1 MLKVIKSIFESPAK
15 YPFSAGFIL
24 IYLALN
30 ALCYSTAMIIGSS
43 GSPGAGGALV
53 PYFLGILIGIFS
65 IGLFFVIFAI
75 ENLMRLFKDNSPVS
89 PILKYGLIVFW
100 LLFAMGLDPLVK
112 FYGPSIAAKYPVQ
125 ELSYL
130 FASPQKKMEHELSL
144 ERTNNVLKY
153 IDQGASVETRSKQ
166 GHSALELAI
175 HLGDDA
181 LVQALLQRGAMLEAK
196 VKWGYSPLA
205 IAVLRW
211 NTKIVRLLIQA
222 GANINSTDSMGQTP
236 LIIAI
241 NESNYD
247 LALMLVNLG
256 ADVTIQDKRNRT
268 ALSYMFE
275 KKFPVKNWKPDS
287 PNTEKERLIIELKER
302 LKLI

>member
-1 MLKVIKSIFESPAK
+1 MQKVIKSILKSPAK

-30 ALCYSTAMIIGSS
+30 ALCYSAAMIIGSS

-53 PYFLGILIGIFS
+53 PYFLGMLIGIFS
-65 IGLFFVIFAI
+65 ICLFFVIFTI
-75 ENLMRLFKDNSPVS
+75 ENMMRLFKDNPPVS
-89 PILKYGLIVFW
+89 PMLKYGLIVFW

-130 FASPQKKMEHELSL
+130 FASPQKKMEHELSQ
-144 ERTNNVLKY
+144 EKTENVLKY

-175 HLGDDA
+175 HRGDEA
-181 LVQALLQRGAMLEAK
+181 LVRDLLKRGAVLEAN
-196 VKWGYSPLA
+196 VKGNYSPLA
-205 IAVLRW
+205 MAVLRW

-247 LALMLVNLG
+247 LALTLINLG
-256 ADVTIQDKRNRT
+256 ADIKIKDKRNRT

-287 PNTEKERLIIELKER
+287 PNTEKEQLIIELEEH
-302 LKLI
+302 LKPI